1 MEQELAAGLGEGQ
14 IAQFIQDQEVEAGDQ
29 VGGSAL
35 AFCAGFGVELVDQ
48 IDDVE
53 EPPAPAVSDAG
64 PGDAD
69 GEMGLAGSGQAN
81 DRLPAFRDLRFGF
94 VIRFIL
100 GRDRW
105 CRWSRD
111 RVVVEP
117 RI

>member
-1 MEQELAAGLGEGQ
+1 MFNGLN
-14 IAQFIQDQEVEAGDQ
+14 AD
-29 VGGSAL
+29 GGRDMAL
-35 AFCAGFGVELVDQ
+35 AR
-48 IDDVE
+48 
-53 EPPAPAVSDAG
+53 SR
-64 PGDAD
+64 
-69 GEMGLAGSGQAN
+69 QAN

-111 RVVVEP
+111 RVVVDP